1 MYQDIDED
9 FLRVWYIIS
18 NGNVKSEMKGHHMCS
33 LSKEDKT
40 CVWQDWQPLICLEN
54 WENIKH
60 KNIYTKMSGF
70 EWNWS
75 QFFHFMKQDF
85 IWEHVQPA
93 LDFFFP
99 DERCEH
105 IEWRSPTESWLRRSR
120 PSLPDHP
127 RGSKPQ
133 SSMGIYES
141 GVNSYNRVHLQPS
154 LSVFILSWELYSE
167 SLLVFIYQSLIKGR
181 KCHHFQ
187 SWLIF
192 QVLIS

>member
-1 MYQDIDED
+1 MLVI
-9 FLRVWYIIS
+9 
-18 NGNVKSEMKGHHMCS
+18 KGR
-33 LSKEDKT
+33 KT
-40 CVWQDWQPLICLEN
+40 CAWQDWQPLICLEN
-54 WENIKH
+54 WENITHKKH
-60 KNIYTKMSGF
+60 LHKDVWIWMKLVSIF
-70 EWNWS
+70 P
-75 QFFHFMKQDF
+75 FHETRFYLRACTAR
-85 IWEHVQPA
+85 PG
-93 LDFFFP
+93 LFFP

-133 SSMGIYES
+133 SSMGIYGS

-154 LSVFILSWELYSE
+154 LSVFILPWELYSE

>member
-1 MYQDIDED
+1 M
-9 FLRVWYIIS
+9 R
-18 NGNVKSEMKGHHMCS
+18 GHHICARYQRKKNMRLARLTAS
-33 LSKEDKT
+33 NLFGELGKYHTQKNLHKD
-40 CVWQDWQPLICLEN
+40 VWIWMKLVSIFP
-54 WENIKH
+54 
-60 KNIYTKMSGF
+60 
-70 EWNWS
+70 
-75 QFFHFMKQDF
+75 FHETRFYLRACTAR
-85 IWEHVQPA
+85 PG
-93 LDFFFP
+93 LFFP

-133 SSMGIYES
+133 SSMGIYGS

-154 LSVFILSWELYSE
+154 LSVFILPWELYSE